1 MYKFI
6 VFFTSVLVSLHTCY
20 SQITIVSSGAT
31 GNQVNVGSA
40 YTQNFNS
47 LPSSSTLNWSDN
59 SSIAGWYV
67 TDEKNSGSVDIVPG
81 TGSSNTGNSYSFGSS
96 SSSER
101 AMGYLGSGTQDYYNC
116 AIRLVNN
123 TGAAI
128 QSFSVSF
135 TGEQWRS
142 GGSTNDNNNKLEF
155 YYQVGSSNS
164 ISMPTSSLSGWTA
177 ESNLDFSPPKTSTSS
192 GPLDGNHSSN
202 RSTKSHSF
210 NVSVAQGS
218 EIYFLWHG
226 GNGSG
231 SDAGLA
237 IDDLSITPSAST
249 VPVEFLHFD
258 AEHTQQGIQLNWSTA
273 SELNNHFFEIQ
284 KSLYGRDFVPIAEV
298 SGHGTTQQIKHY
310 KYTDIDVQP
319 NPLYRLRQVDYN
331 GEYAYARIVRRPQ
344 FEFLWR
350 VSQNHKEITIH
361 VENQDISEIVLL
373 SSNGQE
379 LAHDYFTEMYFIDK
393 AKLVPGIYLLIVRS
407 NNQVKHYKFS
417 I

>member
-6 VFFTSVLVSLHTCY
+6 FFFTSVLVSLYTCY

-40 YTQNFNS
+40 YTQDFNS
-47 LPSSSTLNWSDN
+47 LPSSGTLTWSDN

-67 TDEKNSGSVDIVPG
+67 TDEKNSGSVNIVAG
-81 TGSSNTGNSYSFGSS
+81 TGSSNVGNSYSFGSS
-96 SSSER
+96 TSSER
-101 AMGYLGSGTQDYYNC
+101 AMGYLGSGSQDYYNC
-116 AIRLVNN
+116 ALRMVNN

-135 TGEQWRS
+135 TGEQWRCGGNS
-142 GGSTNDNNNKLEF
+142 GNNNNKLEF
-155 YYQVGSSNS
+155 FYQVGSS
-164 ISMPTSSLSGWTA
+164 ISMPTRSLSGWTA
-177 ESNLDFSPPKTSTSS
+177 ESNLNFSPPIRSS
-192 GPLDGNHSSN
+192 GTTALNGNNSSA
-202 RSTKSHSF
+202 RSAKSHSF
-210 NVSVAQGS
+210 NVTVAHGS

-284 KSLYGRDFVPIAEV
+284 KSLYGRDFIPIAEV
-298 SGHGTTQQIKHY
+298 LGHGTTQQIKHY
-310 KYTDIDVQP
+310 KYTDIDVKP
-319 NPLYRLRQVDYN
+319 NALYRLRQVDYN
-331 GEYAYARIVRRPQ
+331 GEYAYSKIVRSCQ
-344 FEFLWR
+344 FEYLWHF
-350 VSQNHKEITIH
+350 SQNHKEITIH

-393 AKLVPGIYLLIVRS
+393 AELVPGIYLLIVRS

>member
-6 VFFTSVLVSLHTCY
+6 VFFALVLANLYTCY

-47 LPSSSTLNWSDN
+47 LPSSGSLGWSDN

-67 TDEKNSGSVDIVPG
+67 TDEKNKTSVTIESG
-81 TGSSNTGNSYSFGSS
+81 TGSSTAGNSYSFGSS

-101 AMGYLGSGTQDYYNC
+101 AMGYLGSGSQDYYNC
-116 AIRLVNN
+116 ALRLVNN

-128 QSFSVSF
+128 QSFSVSY

-142 GGSTNDNNNKLEF
+142 GGGSGNNNNKLEF
-155 YYQVGSSNS
+155 YYRVGSSGS
-164 ISMPTSSLSGWTA
+164 TSLPTRSLSGWTA
-177 ESNLDFSPPKTSTSS
+177 ESNLDFSPPTSTSNGTS
-192 GPLDGNHSSN
+192 LNGNNSSN
-202 RSTKSHSF
+202 RSAKSHSF

-231 SDAGLA
+231 TDAGLA
-237 IDDLSITPSAST
+237 IDDLSITPSASI
-249 VPVEFLHFD
+249 VPVEFLHLN
-258 AEHTQQGIQLNWSTA
+258 AEHTQRGIQLNWSTA

-284 KSLYGRDFVPIAEV
+284 KSLYGRDFIPIAEV
-298 SGHGTTQQIKHY
+298 LGHGTTQQIKHY
-310 KYTDIDVQP
+310 KYTDIDVKP
-319 NPLYRLRQVDYN
+319 KALYRLRQVDYN
-331 GEYAYARIVRRPQ
+331 GEYAYSKIVRAPQ
-344 FEFLWR
+344 IEYSWHF
-350 VSQNHKEITIH
+350 SQNHKEITIH
-361 VENQDISEIVLL
+361 LENQDISEIVLL

-379 LAHDYFTEMYFIDK
+379 LAHDYFIETYFIDK

-407 NNQVKHYKFS
+407 NNQVKHYKFC

>member
-6 VFFTSVLVSLHTCY
+6 VFFTSVLVSLYTCY

-40 YTQNFNS
+40 YTQDFNS
-47 LPSSSTLNWSDN
+47 LPSSGTLTWSDN

-67 TDEKNSGSVDIVPG
+67 TDEKNSGSVNIVAG
-81 TGSSNTGNSYSFGSS
+81 TGSSNVGNSYSFGSS
-96 SSSER
+96 TSSER
-101 AMGYLGSGTQDYYNC
+101 AMGYLGSGSQDYYNC
-116 AIRLVNN
+116 ALRMVNN

-135 TGEQWRS
+135 TGEQWRCGGNS
-142 GGSTNDNNNKLEF
+142 GNNNNKLEF
-155 YYQVGSSNS
+155 FYQVGSS
-164 ISMPTSSLSGWTA
+164 ISMPTRSLSGWTA
-177 ESNLDFSPPKTSTSS
+177 ESNLNFSPPIRSS
-192 GPLDGNHSSN
+192 GTTALNGNNSSA
-202 RSTKSHSF
+202 RSAKSHSF
-210 NVSVAQGS
+210 NVTVAHGS

-226 GNGSG
+226 GDGAG

-284 KSLYGRDFVPIAEV
+284 KSLYGRDFIPIAEV
-298 SGHGTTQQIKHY
+298 LGHGTTQQIKHY
-310 KYTDIDVQP
+310 KYTDIDVKP
-319 NPLYRLRQVDYN
+319 NALYRLRQVDYN
-331 GEYAYARIVRRPQ
+331 GEYAYSKIVRSSQ
-344 FEFLWR
+344 FEYLWHF
-350 VSQNHKEITIH
+350 SQNHKEITIH

-393 AKLVPGIYLLIVRS
+393 AELVPGIYLLIVRS